1 MQRRHGSFD
10 LQSFGIG
17 TAFGIAAA
25 WLLHVALIQPDGLGD
40 LPSAQPVAT
49 VPVSECAVRTV
60 YFTATDDDW
69 SQRALI
75 AYSVLNQ
82 VSAPGVDARTPCAYP
97 SPLDAGGPLPDPY
110 LLQSARDAVDAV
122 LSGSYEIPP
131 ACAAATAVMSSAAA
145 PRAQCVVGSLAFVEA
160 R

>member
-1 MQRRHGSFD
+1 MRFTQKWFAVEAYLLGAVS
-10 LQSFGIG
+10 G
-17 TAFGIAAA
+17 AAVTV
-25 WLLHVALIQPDGLGD
+25 LYFM
-40 LPSAQPVAT
+40 AQPVEQAPA
-49 VPVSECAVRTV
+49 VEPPAPMVEVGDCAVRTV